1 MPLTRITSALGAVA
15 LGAVLV
21 ASTNTAGAAGTT
33 GRPQRPAGH
42 TGHTGVHDRF
52 VAPAPH
58 AFRPHSNLR
67 MGLHCDSADMS
78 L

>member
-1 MPLTRITSALGAVA
+1 MPLTRITSTLGAVA

-21 ASTNTAGAAGTT
+21 GSTNSAGAVGA
-33 GRPQRPAGH
+33 PDRPAAH
-42 TGHTGVHDRF
+42 TVKHDRF

-78 L
+78 M